1 MRVALLGAGLSAGAH
16 LKAIQA
22 IGATVTSV
30 ATRSEERFGR
40 VRELFPGARQLWPP
54 RRALDDRPDL
64 VLVLTPPDTHLELV
78 TATAERG
85 LDVLVEKPLEITAER
100 ARRLVEIAEAAGI
113 GLAVCF
119 QHRAK
124 EAGRALHELTSDG
137 SLGELVGGTLSVN
150 WWRPQAYYD
159 EAGRGT
165 LARDGGGVLITQ
177 AIHGLDL
184 LVWSVGAPRRVVA
197 LTGRSPVHTLEAE
210 DSIAA
215 LLNYGG
221 GAAVSLYATT
231 AASPGTPERLTLVGG
246 RATAVLD
253 GPRLDVW
260 EVGGRASR
268 SWGAEGP
275 SGIDADTNLMPA
287 QWHTELLR
295 DAVAAF
301 DQGRQPLASGRSAL
315 DTQLVVEALY
325 RAGGSPSWV
334 DVAPAGIPGAT
345 LRARTAEPGPRGN
358 SG

>member
-1 MRVALLGAGLSAGAH
+1 MRIGLLGAGLSVGAH

-22 IGATVTSV
+22 IGATVTGV

-40 VRELFPGARQLWPP
+40 VHALFPGAGQFWPP
-54 RRALDDRPDL
+54 ERALDDRPDL

-78 TATAERG
+78 TAAAERG
-85 LDVLVEKPLEITAER
+85 LDVLVEKPLEITADR
-100 ARRLVEIAEAAGI
+100 ARQLVELAEAAGI

-124 EAGRALHELTSDG
+124 EAGRALRQLTRDG
-137 SLGELVGGTLSVN
+137 TLGDLVGGTLSVN
-150 WWRPQAYYD
+150 WWRPQSYYD
-159 EAGRGT
+159 EPGRGT
-165 LARDGGGVLITQ
+165 LGRDGGGVLITQ
-177 AIHGLDL
+177 AIHALDL
-184 LVWSVGAPRRVVA
+184 LVWSVGVPRRVVA

-215 LLNYGG
+215 LLDYGG
-221 GAAVSLYATT
+221 GAAVTLYATT

-260 EVGGRASR
+260 EIGGQVSR
-268 SWGAEGP
+268 SWGVEGP

-287 QWHTELLR
+287 QWHTALLR
-295 DAVAAF
+295 DAVSAF
-301 DQGRQPLASGRSAL
+301 DQRREPLASGRSAL

-325 RAGGSPSWV
+325 RSGGSTSWV
-334 DVAPAGIPGAT
+334 DVVPAGTPSAT
-345 LRARTAEPGPRGN
+345 LRARTEG
-358 SG
+358 